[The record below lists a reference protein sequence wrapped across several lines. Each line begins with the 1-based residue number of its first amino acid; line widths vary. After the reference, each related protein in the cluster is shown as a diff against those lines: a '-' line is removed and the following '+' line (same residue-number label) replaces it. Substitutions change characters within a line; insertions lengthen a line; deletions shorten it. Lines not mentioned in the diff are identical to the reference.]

1 MFDASIR
8 GVPARAYARTAEV
21 VTNALATLFG
31 EAKRLPPEGQ
41 SAYVS
46 MKLPEALFG
55 SHLNYWRLEDS
66 LPNTGR
72 RTLIGVAP
80 YALPDLELLDSLEE
94 SLSKSTSPDDRID
107 VLNVLAC
114 AAADDLERCFPGVG
128 KVFQTPI
135 VGVWEKGVLCQ
146 TASGAAG
153 RRLVVNRYGLTR
165 GL

>member
-1 MFDASIR
+1 MSR
-8 GVPARAYARTAEV
+8 
-21 VTNALATLFG
+21 
-31 EAKRLPPEGQ
+31 
-41 SAYVS
+41 
-46 MKLPEALFG
+46 KLPEALSG

-94 SLSKSTSPDDRID
+94 WLSKSKSPDERVD
-107 VLNVLAC
+107 VLNVLVC
-114 AAADDLERCFPGVG
+114 AATDDLERCFPGVG
-128 KVFQTPI
+128 RVFQTPI
-135 VGVWEKGVLCQ
+135 VGVWENGVLCQ

-153 RRLVVNRYGLTR
+153 RQLVVSRYGLTC